1 MPFPLVKFE
10 CSCKHEPC
18 PSSVTIVKEGDE
30 VWMTFHNGQISFH
43 SIQLNGE
50 QLKELEGFI
59 KYV

>member
-10 CSCKHEPC
+10 CSCIHIDC
-18 PSSVTIVKEGDE
+18 PQSVTIVKEKDTI
-30 VWMTFHNGQISFH
+30 WITFFDRDRSMH